1 MNSSVDI
8 EAVPIS
14 VTQFTAD
21 SVIKDC
27 DIVIDALDS
36 IDARYALNDSC
47 LKLGIPFIYAGA
59 LGMVGSVCTI
69 LPYKSACLRCIF
81 PELSEDE
88 MPTCSTE
95 GVHPSILYLV
105 AGVQVSE
112 AIKIIVGQQ
121 PSLVNKLLYI
131 DLNELVFDKI
141 QMFRHAECISC
152 GSNVSKK
159 AVQAPPLM
167 VEELCGR
174 NRGKRTYT
182 VTPTQIQTDVNLLNV
197 LKNAESEGFVIT
209 SKGNL
214 GVTISN
220 VNKLL
225 VSFLT
230 SGVATIVGAK
240 NEDEALSIYKT
251 FTNGSEKK

>member
-1 MNSSVDI
+1 MNSDVDI

-14 VTQFTAD
+14 VTPFTAD
-21 SVIKDC
+21 NIVKNC

-36 IDARYALNDSC
+36 VDARYALNDSC
-47 LKLGIPFIYAGA
+47 IKLGIPFIYAGA

-69 LPYKSACLRCIF
+69 LPNESACLRCIF

-105 AGVQVSE
+105 AGIQVSE
-112 AIKIIVGQQ
+112 AIKIVVGQQ

-131 DLNELVFDKI
+131 DLNDLAFDKI
-141 QMFRHAECISC
+141 QMQRHDECISC
-152 GSNVSKK
+152 GSNVHKK
-159 AVQAPPLM
+159 IIQAPNLL

-182 VTPTQIQTDVNLLNV
+182 VTPAQIQKNMNLLDV
-197 LKNAESEGFVIT
+197 LKNAESQGYAIT

-214 GVTISN
+214 GVTVSN
-220 VNKLL
+220 KNKLL
-225 VSFLT
+225 ISFLT

-251 FTNGSEKK
+251 FTNGQK